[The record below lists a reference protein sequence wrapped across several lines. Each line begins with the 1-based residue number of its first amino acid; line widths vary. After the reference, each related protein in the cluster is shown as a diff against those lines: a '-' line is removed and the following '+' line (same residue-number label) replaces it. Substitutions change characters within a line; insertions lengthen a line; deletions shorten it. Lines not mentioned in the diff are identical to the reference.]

1 MENVSVN
8 TIAES
13 EYLSPAAMAERLEIT
28 RFEFLR
34 ALRDAKFSD
43 SLEIPSSLSLS
54 TGLARISPKKF
65 VAEKHTYYQWK
76 ADETIAKLAEA
87 NYSVAKDYIAP
98 AQASN
103 QDPATILAAST

>member
-1 MENVSVN
+1 MENVSTN
-8 TIAES
+8 AIAES
-13 EYLSPAAMAERLEIT
+13 EYLSPAAMAERLDIT

-65 VAEKHTYYQWK
+65 VAEKRTYYQWK
-76 ADETIAKLAEA
+76 AAETIAKLAEA
-87 NYSVAKDYIAP
+87 NYSFAKDYTP
-98 AQASN
+98 AQVSN
-103 QDPATILAAST
+103 EDPATVLAAST